1 MSGREAS
8 SISNP
13 DALEVVPGA
22 AHENLEGWVPQL
34 ASEEEVR
41 AALEKAFDY
50 RGDIVITR
58 KNGSKVEGYIFDRR
72 PGKSLQDSCVRL
84 IPKESTQKISV
95 SYADVA
101 ALSFGRDMAA
111 GKSWEAWIKQYA
123 ERKAAGEKNI
133 SLQPEKIE

>member
-1 MSGREAS
+1 MSGREVS
-8 SISNP
+8 SIPNP

-34 ASEEEVR
+34 ASDEEVR
-41 AALEKAFDY
+41 AALEKALDY

-111 GKSWEAWIKQYA
+111 GKSWEVWIKQYA